1 MITTRAHLRETHECM
16 SHSSPSK
23 LLRAQR
29 RQLLLLQRNSLVRE
43 QFAGVCFAEQRSTFP
58 ARRRPRKRVLLCVV
72 NARHV
77 FNSCFFCHRNLAA
90 ITLPLESDCSPFAR
104 ISEKDIARYCIKTCH
119 VLRWRSDTDAHLRKG
134 FATEHAQELFPQRVP
149 CQNAPSPV
157 ESLPAAPSC
166 VGWAFHDRMKCHVIS
181 HQVHTCFVPFGV
193 PHCVKLPSQ
202 SLISPT

>member
-1 MITTRAHLRETHECM
+1 MHVTFVAFKA
-16 SHSSPSK
+16 S
-23 LLRAQR
+23 A
-29 RQLLLLQRNSLVRE
+29 QRNSLVRE
-43 QFAGVCFAEQRSTFP
+43 QFAGVCFAEKRSTIP
-58 ARRRPRKRVLLCVV
+58 ARRRLRKRVLLCVV

-77 FNSCFFCHRNLAA
+77 FNSCFFA
-90 ITLPLESDCSPFAR
+90 IETLQRSHFHWNPIARHSPASQKKTSLGTVSKHVMSYGGVATQTH
-104 ISEKDIARYCIKTCH
+104 ISEKRF
-119 VLRWRSDTDAHLRKG
+119 S
-134 FATEHAQELFPQRVP
+134 TEHAQELSLQRVP